1 MFAPE
6 TEKLV
11 NELIQTEYKNACE
24 KFGEKYHSLHEGYAV
39 LLEEVEEAS
48 EDMTRIK
55 YSLEDFWKWIKQD
68 TKINPKDIDI
78 VIEEYLEYCISELS
92 QVGAVLM
99 KIKNTFGEVKKNVWI
114 FIGLVSWWFR
124 YSIQNFKRIW
134 DRRMKNNKY
143 RNKKNGKI
151 YIVISEVIDCTN
163 ERDGTICI
171 LYNDGKKLFIR
182 EKKEFLEKFEEV
194 EEWNI
199 IF

>member
-1 MFAPE
+1 MSFSAE

-11 NELIQTEYKNACE
+11 TDLIQAEYKNACE
-24 KFGEKYHSLHEGYAV
+24 KFGKKYHSLHEGYAV

-99 KIKNTFGEVKKNVWI
+99 KIKNT
-114 FIGLVSWWFR
+114 L
-124 YSIQNFKRIW
+124 
-134 DRRMKNNKY
+134 
-143 RNKKNGKI
+143 
-151 YIVISEVIDCTN
+151 
-163 ERDGTICI
+163 
-171 LYNDGKKLFIR
+171 
-182 EKKEFLEKFEEV
+182 EV
-194 EEWNI
+194 EE
-199 IF
+199 